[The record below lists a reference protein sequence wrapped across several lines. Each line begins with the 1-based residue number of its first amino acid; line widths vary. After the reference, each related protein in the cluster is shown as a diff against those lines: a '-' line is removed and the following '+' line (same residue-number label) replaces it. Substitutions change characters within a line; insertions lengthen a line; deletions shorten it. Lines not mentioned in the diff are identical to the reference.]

1 MSPTKTRK
9 STRPGRR
16 ASSTTWLDLLATEGP
31 FLAAPVVKETWPDG
45 LPALDRDSV
54 GHLRDASGLLDA
66 SPGSRDTFVHH
77 VLADFLGW
85 HDNVANSGT
94 VAPKLTTQVPEHHT
108 DVRPDFALLT
118 LLDEPGTRPLLLG
131 ILIDPGVHASA
142 KLRAGASGAGTW
154 HPNAVDRLAYALRA
168 QKVPLGLVTDG
179 SEWTLVCAPPTGA
192 TATATWTRHTWLDEP
207 GTLKAFHA
215 LLGRLRFFGVPDAEN
230 LPALL
235 VASLARQE
243 EITEWLSEQSQAA
256 VEMLVA
262 TIGRLDADHTAQ
274 HGAPL
279 LPAQVEPAEVYQ
291 AAVSV
296 LMRLVFLLYAE
307 QRGLL
312 PLDDD
317 TYAAGYAASTL
328 ARQLRERASDVGEDA
343 LERSSA
349 AWHRPLAT
357 FRAATTSST
366 CPATAAASSILTVT
380 PGSKGAS
387 TPTPRSTT
395 ASH

>member
-1 MSPTKTRK
+1 
-9 STRPGRR
+9 
-16 ASSTTWLDLLATEGP
+16 
-31 FLAAPVVKETWPDG
+31 
-45 LPALDRDSV
+45 
-54 GHLRDASGLLDA
+54 
-66 SPGSRDTFVHH
+66 
-77 VLADFLGW
+77 
-85 HDNVANSGT
+85 
-94 VAPKLTTQVPEHHT
+94 
-108 DVRPDFALLT
+108 
-118 LLDEPGTRPLLLG
+118 
-131 ILIDPGVHASA
+131 
-142 KLRAGASGAGTW
+142 
-154 HPNAVDRLAYALRA
+154 
-168 QKVPLGLVTDG
+168 
-179 SEWTLVCAPPTGA
+179 
-192 TATATWTRHTWLDEP
+192 
-207 GTLKAFHA
+207 
-215 LLGRLRFFGVPDAEN
+215 
-230 LPALL
+230 
-235 VASLARQE
+235 
-243 EITEWLSEQSQAA
+243 
-256 VEMLVA
+256 
-262 TIGRLDADHTAQ
+262 
-274 HGAPL
+274 L

-357 FRAATTSST
+357 FRAVHRGARHDQLNLPGYGGS
-366 CPATAAASSILTVT
+366 SSILTVT